1 MRHSEIWVNE
11 LQYENYKIDGIV
23 VGDSISFSNLK
34 AAIAAE
40 LDIDVSRKEIEIR
53 YIVEGNSC
61 PMKLK
66 NDMSVKLYFELKKN
80 EPGFSIYPLCIDTIE
95 KNSGTVHNFDGRS
108 GEITCVEGTTNDT
121 QALAI
126 VENSLFESHEN
137 AEVGVANVIINSDIV
152 DVKTGLIYK
161 DKATLVDVMTKYK
174 IKNNFNCKVK
184 RSDQQRYDS
193 ILMF

>member
-1 MRHSEIWVNE
+1 MNE

-66 NDMSVKLYFELKKN
+66 NDTSVKLYFELKK
-80 EPGFSIYPLCIDTIE
+80 TILDFQYIHYVLTQLRRIVVLYITLMEEVE
-95 KNSGTVHNFDGRS
+95 K
-108 GEITCVEGTTNDT
+108 
-121 QALAI
+121 
-126 VENSLFESHEN
+126 
-137 AEVGVANVIINSDIV
+137 
-152 DVKTGLIYK
+152 
-161 DKATLVDVMTKYK
+161 
-174 IKNNFNCKVK
+174 
-184 RSDQQRYDS
+184 
-193 ILMF
+193 

>member
-1 MRHSEIWVNE
+1 MNTSILIRHSGIWVNE

-66 NDMSVKLYFELKKN
+66 NDMSVKLYFEMKKTSLDFQYIHYVLTQLRRIVVLYITLM
-80 EPGFSIYPLCIDTIE
+80 EEVE
-95 KNSGTVHNFDGRS
+95 K
-108 GEITCVEGTTNDT
+108 
-121 QALAI
+121 
-126 VENSLFESHEN
+126 
-137 AEVGVANVIINSDIV
+137 
-152 DVKTGLIYK
+152 
-161 DKATLVDVMTKYK
+161 
-174 IKNNFNCKVK
+174 
-184 RSDQQRYDS
+184 
-193 ILMF
+193 

>member
-1 MRHSEIWVNE
+1 MNE

-66 NDMSVKLYFELKKN
+66 NDMSVKLYFELKKTSLDFQYIHYVLTQLRRIVVLYITLM
-80 EPGFSIYPLCIDTIE
+80 EEVE
-95 KNSGTVHNFDGRS
+95 K
-108 GEITCVEGTTNDT
+108 
-121 QALAI
+121 
-126 VENSLFESHEN
+126 
-137 AEVGVANVIINSDIV
+137 
-152 DVKTGLIYK
+152 
-161 DKATLVDVMTKYK
+161 
-174 IKNNFNCKVK
+174 
-184 RSDQQRYDS
+184 
-193 ILMF
+193 